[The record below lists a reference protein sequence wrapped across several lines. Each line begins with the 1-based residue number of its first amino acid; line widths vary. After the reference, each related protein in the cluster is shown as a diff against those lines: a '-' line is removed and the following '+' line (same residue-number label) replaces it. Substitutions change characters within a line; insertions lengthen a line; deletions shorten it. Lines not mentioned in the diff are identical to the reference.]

1 MYEWTVHLVTETA
14 GFPVPFTY
22 QVDARTESAAVAM
35 AIAEYSNS
43 RVTYTTRGARLD
55 IANTWHSLV

>member
-1 MYEWTVHLVTETA
+1 MYEWTVHLVTD
-14 GFPVPFTY
+14 GKFPVPFTY

-55 IANTWHSLV
+55 IANTWHSIV